1 MILIELIFGMVL
13 AAFVLV
19 MLPLILF
26 MLGVAGAV
34 LLWIVAPAA
43 LLGVLFFWLLFAN
56 GHGLALLAI
65 VLIIGLFLV
74 ERRSPRAY

>member
-1 MILIELIFGMVL
+1 MILMELIFGMVL

-19 MLPLILF
+19 MLPLVLF

-43 LLGVLFFWLLFAN
+43 LLGAIFFWLIFAD
-56 GHGLALLAI
+56 GHGLALLLV
-65 VLIIGLFLV
+65 VLVVGLLLV
-74 ERRSPRAY
+74 ERRSRRAH